1 MTVHIAIPILR
12 EFSNIP
18 RLLSDI
24 GNQDYNDIKCW
35 FCVNN
40 PEEWHEDVSHAADIE
55 DNRKTLDY
63 LNKNKDEN
71 FTVIDKSSRGR
82 AFPLKNSGVGWAR
95 KVLFDKIA
103 GVADDND
110 LIISM
115 DADTCFGNDY
125 VSSVMDNFR
134 CHKNVIALCVPYYHP
149 LTGDEKQDSGILRYE
164 LYMRHYMVNMLRI
177 NNPYSF
183 TALGSA
189 MAFPVKSY
197 RKVRGITPRQSGE
210 DFYLLQ
216 KFRKSGELLL
226 WNDSHVYPMGRCSD
240 RVAFGT
246 GPALIKGLNGDW
258 SSYPFY
264 NPLIFD
270 EVKQTFDSFNCLYHA
285 DIEMP
290 MMQFLKNVFKTEDL
304 WGPLRKNYTTEKA
317 FIHAC
322 MVKVDALRILQY
334 LRYRQQSVEAFSVE
348 VSQAERDRLYEI
360 ENELRKSHDDT
371 IHKLTL

>member
-18 RLLSDI
+18 HLISDMEC
-24 GNQDYNDIKCW
+24 QDYNDIRCW

-40 PEEWHEDVSHAADIE
+40 PEEWHEDVTRAADLE

-63 LNKNKDEN
+63 LNGMGEKY
-71 FTVIDKSSRGR
+71 TVIDKSSQGR

-95 KVLFDKIA
+95 KVLFDEIA
-103 GVADDND
+103 AVVDDND

-115 DADTCFGNDY
+115 DADTRFGMDY
-125 VSSVMDNFR
+125 VSSVAQNFSR
-134 CHKNVIALCVPYYHP
+134 HRNVMALCVPYCHP
-149 LTGDEKQDSGILRYE
+149 LTGDEKQDFGILRYE

-177 NNPYSF
+177 NNPYAF

-264 NPLIFD
+264 NPQLFD
-270 EVKQTFDSFNCLYHA
+270 EVKQTFDSFGSLYHA

-290 MMQFLKNVFKTEDL
+290 MTQFLKNVFKTDDL
-304 WGPLRKNYTTEKA
+304 WSPLRKNYTTEKA

-334 LRYRQQSVEAFSVE
+334 LRYRQQFVGTYSVEIT
-348 VSQAERDRLYEI
+348 QAERERLYHI
-360 ENELRKSHDDT
+360 ENELRKSHDN
-371 IHKLTL
+371 IIQ